1 MTLLNLTT
9 RYYLMFFLIVL
20 TIGSVIFY
28 FAIKH
33 EVYVNAD
40 EALFNRKN
48 AIVNTFKEKKGP
60 LNPEI
65 FDFSDFKLREISKTQ
80 FDTLKDH
87 YADTIIYEPTDN
99 EWDDYR
105 RLITAF
111 TYEGKFHQLTIVKP
125 QLENDEILAAMAI
138 GLGSLSGLL
147 ILALVFG
154 TRWLSQKLWKPFEN
168 TLQTLNDYRLD
179 KKDQLNLPGERI
191 NEFDR
196 LNSTLNR
203 MAKKNYEVYRQQK
216 KFIENASHEI
226 QTPLAVIRSKLELLI
241 QQTEL
246 SQKSA
251 GHIEAIS
258 DATDRLSKLNRT
270 LLLLVKIENQQ
281 FIEEETIVLYPF
293 IESIL
298 EQLSDQY
305 EIKNVR
311 ISQSL
316 NTSAMLKANRTLM
329 EILFS
334 NLIRN
339 AFAHNVQDGYIDV
352 KLTPHSF
359 TIANSGQPLQVAPA
373 SLFNRF
379 TKNNAHPQHIGLGLA
394 LVKQICGTY
403 GYQISYEY
411 ADLRHKIILQF

>member
-9 RYYLMFFLIVL
+9 RYYLIFFLLVL
-20 TIGSVIFY
+20 TIGSAIFY
-28 FAIKH
+28 FAIKY

-48 AIVNTFKEKKGP
+48 AIVNTFKEKKGQ
-60 LNPEI
+60 LNPEV
-65 FDFSDFKLREISKTQ
+65 FAYSDFKLQEILKAQ
-80 FDTLKDH
+80 FETLKDH
-87 YADTIIYEPTDN
+87 YADTVIYEPTDN

-105 RLITAF
+105 RLIAPLS
-111 TYEGKFHQLTIVKP
+111 YEGKYYKLTIAKP

-138 GLGSLSGLL
+138 GLGSLSSLL
-147 ILALVFG
+147 ILTFVLG
-154 TRWLSQKLWKPFEN
+154 TRWLSKKLWKSFEHSI
-168 TLQTLNDYRLD
+168 QTLDHYRLD
-179 KKDQLNLPGERI
+179 KHDQLNLPRERI

-196 LNSTLNR
+196 LNSSLNR
-203 MAKKNYEVYRQQK
+203 MAKKNYEVYIQQK

-226 QTPLAVIRSKLELLI
+226 QTPLAVIRTKLELLI

-251 GHIEAIS
+251 NHIEAIS

-281 FIEEETIVLYPF
+281 FIEEENMSLSPLIEGF
-293 IESIL
+293 IE
-298 EQLSDQY
+298 QFADQY
-305 EIKNVR
+305 ELKNVR
-311 ISQSL
+311 TSQSL
-316 NTSAMLKANRTLM
+316 DTFVTLKANRTLI

-334 NLIRN
+334 NLIKN
-339 AFAHNVQDGYIDV
+339 AFAHNVQDGYVEV
-352 KLTPHSF
+352 KLTPHTF
-359 TIANSGQPLQVAPA
+359 TITNSGKPLQVSPKL
-373 SLFNRF
+373 LFNRF

-403 GYQISYEY
+403 GYQISYDY
-411 ADLRHKIILQF
+411 ADLEHRISLQF